1 MKQRFQTQANNAC
14 LSMAEVAN
22 SKGTTHF
29 IKWWDLQTQRNKL
42 CTGCGGLG
50 GDVSTV
56 VKLAHGLDAT
66 AAACGC

>member
-1 MKQRFQTQANNAC
+1 
-14 LSMAEVAN
+14 MAEVAN